1 MNGTLADQL
10 EIGQL
15 LARYT
20 HAADQKT
27 PDVMRDIFA
36 ADGHFSI
43 EMLGVDVSGVDEIVG
58 YFEQRRAEGQNLRHI
73 VSNLVVDVDGDTAT
87 AQSYLTLMVPGE
99 KPGILAL
106 ARYLD
111 VLSRTS
117 EGWRISERRLEP

>member
-1 MNGTLADQL
+1 MNLLDQL
-10 EIGQL
+10 EIQQL

-27 PDVMRDIFA
+27 PYVMRDIFVEN
-36 ADGHFSI
+36 GRFSI
-43 EMLGVDVSGVDEIVG
+43 DMLEVDVNGLDDIVG

-73 VSNLVVDVDGDTAT
+73 TSNFVIDIAGDTAT

-99 KPGILAL
+99 KPEILAL

-111 VLSRTS
+111 TLCKTS
-117 EGWRISERRLEP
+117 EGWRIKERRLVP